1 MYLVLT
7 APSFLISP
15 GLIQKAY
22 SAKSE
27 RALKLGIGL
36 NAVVL
41 MLFAFVPVIFGM
53 AARTAVPRCC
63 QPERRPA
70 RRSS

>member
-1 MYLVLT
+1 MLLVLT

-22 SAKSE
+22 SANTE
-27 RALKLGIGL
+27 RAVKLGIGL

-41 MLFAFVPVIFGM
+41 MLFAFIPVIFGM
-53 AARTAVPRCC
+53 AARVLHPCR
-63 QPERRPA
+63 QPEHVLQ
-70 RRSS
+70 RSST